1 LYRSTAIASSSR
13 PILRP
18 SVSGPG
24 PGSAS
29 VRVRVTRDLGLFDI
43 TMAALGAMVGAAIF
57 LLVGAAYSVAG
68 PLVLLSLAV
77 AALVAALAGM
87 AYAELASG
95 RPDASGGAYVWVR
108 SALPAPSGFVSGW
121 LSWGGH
127 MAASALSALGLGIFL
142 VELVRPSDESSF
154 FGPNPLEVSLVA
166 LAVLALSAIAHF
178 ARVHLPIRALGRL
191 TLGKIL
197 LIVLVA
203 VLGVISVFQPGPP
216 RGFAVGAPV
225 SSLDLMLGAGVLF
238 IAFQGFEVVA
248 QLSDQV
254 KHPESSVPRGVF
266 LALLLAFLVYGGFFL
281 AVLGNVPSDTLSG
294 WPACGGCLGGSEDMV
309 LSGIRHFVGGPYVR
323 AVVLIIGIVSMYG
336 ALNSNLT
343 AAIKTSFSMARDR
356 LLPGSFARIGGREV
370 PPAAVALT
378 FVGAGFLV
386 FLTIETIAIL
396 ASLAFLGLFAFVH
409 ASVVALRR
417 GERRSAPGFRVP
429 LVPAV
434 PMAAI
439 ALNLAVGAL
448 LWNYPARS
456 DAPMPPGMLATL
468 LGAVWLAI
476 GLAYHWV
483 GGRRAA
489 SGPAPPASAAEVRDI
504 LATSEDH
511 VELERYRV
519 FLPLREFEDEALVEL
534 GARIARAKNAE
545 LSLLHVVEIPR
556 NLPPKAIRFR
566 YVDDRIRGLQRLARI
581 GEHMGVDTRPVVK
594 IGHKVYEIILDTIRE
609 EAVNLLVM
617 GWRGERIEGD
627 RRVLGSNIDYL
638 IENAPCDVIVF
649 KTQGFRRP
657 LRRIVVLTSPI
668 WSLEGIDDLALIL
681 AAEDHPVV
689 EVVALA
695 SDPSEAERLKQESTR
710 FEGRAHERGVT
721 VEPKVIY
728 STQWESE
735 ALRESAEASLLMIR
749 ATSPGGLRKFALGPV
764 EDRIVK
770 LAKCSVLILRKG
782 T

>member
-1 LYRSTAIASSSR
+1 
-13 PILRP
+13 
-18 SVSGPG
+18 
-24 PGSAS
+24 
-29 VRVRVTRDLGLFDI
+29 
-43 TMAALGAMVGAAIF
+43 
-57 LLVGAAYSVAG
+57 
-68 PLVLLSLAV
+68 
-77 AALVAALAGM
+77 
-87 AYAELASG
+87 
-95 RPDASGGAYVWVR
+95 
-108 SALPAPSGFVSGW
+108 
-121 LSWGGH
+121 

-142 VELVRPSDESSF
+142 VELVRPSNPASF
-154 FGPNPLEVSLVA
+154 FGPNPVEVSLVA
-166 LAVLALSAIAHF
+166 LAVLALSAAAHF
-178 ARVHLPIRALGRL
+178 ARIHLPLRALGRL
-191 TLGKIL
+191 TLAKIL

-203 VLGVISVFQPGPP
+203 VLGAISVFQPGPP
-216 RGFAVGAPV
+216 RGFAIGAPV
-225 SSLDLMLGAGVLF
+225 SSLELMLGAGVLF

-281 AVLGNVPSDTLSG
+281 AVLGNVPSTTLSG
-294 WPACGGCLGGSEDMV
+294 WPACTACIGGSEDMV
-309 LSGIRHFVGGPYVR
+309 LLGVWYFIGQPYVR
-323 AVVLIIGIVSMYG
+323 DSVLIIAIVSMYG
-336 ALNSNLT
+336 ALNSNLS
-343 AAIKTSFSMARDR
+343 AAVKTSFSMARDR
-356 LLPGSFARIGGREV
+356 LLPGSLARIGGREV
-370 PPAAVALT
+370 PPAAVAFTL
-378 FVGAGFLV
+378 VGAGFLV

-409 ASVVALRR
+409 ASVIALRR

-434 PMAAI
+434 PMVAI
-439 ALNLAVGAL
+439 ALNLALGAL

-456 DAPMPPGMLATL
+456 DAPIPPGMFAMM
-468 LGAVWLAI
+468 LGGVWLAV
-476 GLAYHWV
+476 GLAYHWI
-483 GGRRAA
+483 GGRRSA
-489 SGPAPPASAAEVRDI
+489 GRPASANATTEVRDI

-657 LRRIVVLTSPI
+657 LRQIVVLTSPI
-668 WSLEGIDDLALIL
+668 WSLEGVDDLALSL
-681 AAEDHPVV
+681 AAEDHPIV

-721 VEPKVIY
+721 VEPKLIY

-770 LAKCSVLILRKG
+770 LAKCPVLILRKG
-782 T
+782 A

>member
-1 LYRSTAIASSSR
+1 MYRSTAIASSSR

-468 LGAVWLAI
+468 LGGVWLAI

-668 WSLEGIDDLALIL
+668 WSLEGIDDLSLIL

>member
-1 LYRSTAIASSSR
+1 VYRPTAIASSIR

-142 VELVRPSDESSF
+142 VELVRPSDEASF

-203 VLGVISVFQPGPP
+203 VIGVISVFQPGPP

-281 AVLGNVPSDTLSG
+281 AVLGNVPSDKLSG
-294 WPACGGCLGGSEDMV
+294 WPACAACFGGSEDMV
-309 LSGIRHFVGGPYVR
+309 LLGIRHFVGGPYVR
-323 AVVLIIGIVSMYG
+323 LVVLIIGIVSMYG

-378 FVGAGFLV
+378 LVGAGFLV

-468 LGAVWLAI
+468 LGGVWLAI

-489 SGPAPPASAAEVRDI
+489 GGPAPPASATEVRDI

-770 LAKCSVLILRKG
+770 LAKCPVLILRKG

>member
-1 LYRSTAIASSSR
+1 MCRLTAIGSSSR
-13 PILRP
+13 LFLRP
-18 SVSGPG
+18 SVSGAG

-29 VRVRVTRDLGLFDI
+29 VRVRVTRDLGLFDV

-57 LLVGAAYSVAG
+57 LLVGAAYAVAG
-68 PLVLLSLAV
+68 PLVLASLAV
-77 AALVAALAGM
+77 AAIVAALAGM

-108 SALPAPSGFVSGW
+108 SALPAPSGFLSGW

-127 MAASALSALGLGIFL
+127 MAASALGALGLGIFL
-142 VELVRPSDESSF
+142 VELVRPSDPSSF

-166 LAVLALSAIAHF
+166 LAVLALSAVAHF
-178 ARVHLPIRALGRL
+178 ARVHLSIRALGRL

-266 LALLLAFLVYGGFFL
+266 LALLLAFLVYAGFFL
-281 AVLGNVPSDTLSG
+281 AVLGNVPSDKLSG
-294 WPACGGCLGGSEDMV
+294 WPGCAGCIGGSEDMV
-309 LSGIRHFVGGPYVR
+309 LLGSQFFLGQPYVR
-323 AVVLIIGIVSMYG
+323 GAVLIIGIVSMYG
-336 ALNSNLT
+336 ALNSNLS

-356 LLPGSFARIGGREV
+356 LLPGSLARIRGREV
-370 PPAAVALT
+370 PPAAVALS
-378 FVGAGFLV
+378 FIGAGFLV

-429 LVPAV
+429 LVPAI
-434 PMAAI
+434 PMVAI
-439 ALNLAVGAL
+439 ALNLALGAL

-456 DAPMPPGMLATL
+456 DSPIPPGVFATL
-468 LGAVWLAI
+468 LGGIWLAV

-483 GGRRAA
+483 GGGRAA
-489 SGPAPPASAAEVRDI
+489 RGPSPAGSEVRDI

-534 GARIARAKNAE
+534 GARIARARNAE

-649 KTQGFRRP
+649 KTQGFRSP

-668 WSLEGIDDLALIL
+668 WGLEGIDDLALIL
-681 AAEDHPVV
+681 AQEDHPVV

-770 LAKCSVLILRKG
+770 LAKCPVLILRKG
-782 T
+782 A

>member
-1 LYRSTAIASSSR
+1 
-13 PILRP
+13 
-18 SVSGPG
+18 
-24 PGSAS
+24 
-29 VRVRVTRDLGLFDI
+29 
-43 TMAALGAMVGAAIF
+43 MAALGAMVGAAIF

-281 AVLGNVPSDTLSG
+281 AVLGNVPSDKLSG
-294 WPACGGCLGGSEDMV
+294 WPACAGCLGGSEDMV

-323 AVVLIIGIVSMYG
+323 VVVLIIGIVSMYG

-468 LGAVWLAI
+468 LGGVWLAI

>member
-1 LYRSTAIASSSR
+1 
-13 PILRP
+13 
-18 SVSGPG
+18 VSGPG

-57 LLVGAAYSVAG
+57 LLVGAAYAVAG

-108 SALPAPSGFVSGW
+108 SALPAPSGFLSGW

-142 VELVRPSDESSF
+142 VELVRPSEESSF

-178 ARVHLPIRALGRL
+178 ARVHLPVRALGRL

-225 SSLDLMLGAGVLF
+225 SSLDLMLGAGILF

-281 AVLGNVPSDTLSG
+281 AVLGSVPSDKLSG
-294 WPACGGCLGGSEDMV
+294 WPGCAACFGGSEDMV
-309 LSGIRHFVGGPYVR
+309 LSGVRHFVGQPYVR
-323 AVVLIIGIVSMYG
+323 VIVLIIGIVSMYG

-439 ALNLAVGAL
+439 ALNLALGAL

-456 DAPMPPGMLATL
+456 DAPLPPGMLAML
-468 LGAVWLAI
+468 LGGVWLAM
-476 GLAYHWV
+476 GLAYHWL

-489 SGPAPPASAAEVRDI
+489 GSQAPAASAAEVRDI

-511 VELERYRV
+511 VELDRYRV

-649 KTQGFRRP
+649 KTQGLRRP

-735 ALRESAEASLLMIR
+735 ALRESADASLLMIR

-770 LAKCSVLILRKG
+770 LAKCPVLILRKG

>member
-1 LYRSTAIASSSR
+1 
-13 PILRP
+13 
-18 SVSGPG
+18 
-24 PGSAS
+24 
-29 VRVRVTRDLGLFDI
+29 VRVTRDLGLFDI

-142 VELVRPSDESSF
+142 VELVRPSDEASF

-203 VLGVISVFQPGPP
+203 VIGVISVFQPGPP

-281 AVLGNVPSDTLSG
+281 AVLGNVPSDKLSG
-294 WPACGGCLGGSEDMV
+294 WPACAACFGGSEDMV
-309 LSGIRHFVGGPYVR
+309 LLGIRHFVGGPYVR
-323 AVVLIIGIVSMYG
+323 LVVLIIGIVSMYG

-468 LGAVWLAI
+468 LGGVWLAI

-489 SGPAPPASAAEVRDI
+489 GGPAPPASATEVRDI

-770 LAKCSVLILRKG
+770 LAKCPVLILRKG

>member
-1 LYRSTAIASSSR
+1 M
-13 PILRP
+13 LRFR
-18 SVSGPG
+18 VSGPG
-24 PGSAS
+24 LPAGS
-29 VRVRVTRDLGLFDI
+29 VRVRVTRDLGLFDV
-43 TMAALGAMVGAAIF
+43 TMAAVGAMVGAAIF
-57 LLVGAAYSVAG
+57 LLVGAAYTVSG
-68 PLVLLSLAV
+68 PLVLASLGV
-77 AALVAALAGM
+77 AAFVAALAGM

-108 SALPAPSGFVSGW
+108 NALPSPSGFLSGW

-127 MAASALSALGLGIFL
+127 MAASGLSALGLGVFL
-142 VELVRPSDESSF
+142 VEFVRPSDLASI
-154 FGPNPLEVSLVA
+154 FGPNPLEVGLVA
-166 LAVLALSAIAHF
+166 LAVLALSAVAHF
-178 ARVHLPIRALGRL
+178 ARIHLPVRALGRL
-191 TLGKIL
+191 TLGKVL

-203 VLGVISVFQPGPP
+203 GLGIVSLFQPGPP
-216 RGFAVGAPV
+216 RGFAVGDPV
-225 SSLDLMLGAGVLF
+225 SSLELMLGTGVLF

-254 KHPESSVPRGVF
+254 KHPESSIPRGVF
-266 LALLLAFLVYGGFFL
+266 AALALAFLVYAGFFI
-281 AVLGNVPSDTLSG
+281 AILGNVPAAALTN
-294 WPACGGCLGGSEDMV
+294 WPNCTACVGGAEDMGL
-309 LSGIRHFVGGPYVR
+309 LSPWSFLGPPYVR
-323 AVVLIIGIVSMYG
+323 GALLLIGIV
-336 ALNSNLT
+336 
-343 AAIKTSFSMARDR
+343 
-356 LLPGSFARIGGREV
+356 
-370 PPAAVALT
+370 
-378 FVGAGFLV
+378 
-386 FLTIETIAIL
+386 
-396 ASLAFLGLFAFVH
+396 FAFVP
-409 ASVVALRR
+409 ASVIGLRR
-417 GERRSAPGFRVP
+417 RERRSGPGFRVP

-434 PMAAI
+434 PMVAI
-439 ALNLAVGAL
+439 ALNLA
-448 LWNYPARS
+448 
-456 DAPMPPGMLATL
+456 
-468 LGAVWLAI
+468 LGAVLWNFPARRDSPIPPGILATSLGAAWIAI
-476 GLAYHWV
+476 GLTYHV
-483 GGRRAA
+483 FRSRRGAVPPARAA
-489 SGPAPPASAAEVRDI
+489 SGSEVRDI
-504 LATSEDH
+504 LATAEDR

-519 FLPLREFEDEALVEL
+519 FLPLRAFTDEALVEL
-534 GARIARAKNAE
+534 GARIAKARNAE

-566 YVDDRIRGLQRLARI
+566 YVDERIRGLQRLTRI
-581 GEHMGVDTRPVVK
+581 GEHLGVDTRPVVK

-617 GWRGERIEGD
+617 GWRGQRVEGD

-638 IENAPCDVIVF
+638 IEKAPCGVIVF
-649 KTQGFRRP
+649 KTQGVRRP

-749 ATSPGGLRKFALGPV
+749 ATSPGGLRKFYLGPV

>member
-1 LYRSTAIASSSR
+1 M
-13 PILRP
+13 
-18 SVSGPG
+18 SGAG
-24 PGSAS
+24 PASAS

-57 LLVGAAYSVAG
+57 LLVGAAYAVAG
-68 PLVLLSLAV
+68 PLILLSLGV
-77 AALVAALAGM
+77 AALIAALAGM

-108 SALPAPSGFVSGW
+108 SALPAPSGFLSGW

-127 MAASALSALGLGIFL
+127 IAASALSALGLGIFI
-142 VELVRPSDESSF
+142 VELVRPSAQSSF
-154 FGPNPLEVSLVA
+154 FGPNPLDVSLVA
-166 LAVLALSAIAHF
+166 LAVLALSAAAHF
-178 ARVHLPIRALGRL
+178 ARVHLPLRALGRL

-197 LIVLVA
+197 LIILVA
-203 VLGVISVFQPGPP
+203 VLGAISIFQPGPP

-225 SSLDLMLGAGVLF
+225 SSLELMLGAGVLF

-254 KHPESSVPRGVF
+254 KHPESNVPRGVF

-281 AVLGNVPSDTLSG
+281 AVLGNVPAGALSG
-294 WPACGGCLGGSEDMV
+294 WPACTACFGGSEDMV
-309 LSGIRHFVGGPYVR
+309 LLGVRYFQLGQPYIRDS
-323 AVVLIIGIVSMYG
+323 VLIIGVVSMYG

-356 LLPGSFARIGGREV
+356 LLPGILARIGGREV

-378 FVGAGFLV
+378 CVGAGFLV

-409 ASVVALRR
+409 ASVIALRR

-439 ALNLAVGAL
+439 ALNLALGAL
-448 LWNYPARS
+448 LWNYPARR
-456 DAPMPPGMLATL
+456 DAPIPPGTFAML
-468 LGAVWLAI
+468 LGGVWLAV
-476 GLAYHWV
+476 GLAYHWI
-483 GGRRAA
+483 GGRRTAGRPVSANAA
-489 SGPAPPASAAEVRDI
+489 TEVRDI

-519 FLPLREFEDEALVEL
+519 FLPLREFEDESLVEL

-581 GEHMGVDTRPVVK
+581 GEHLGVDTRPVVK

-668 WSLEGIDDLALIL
+668 WGLEGIDDLALIL

-710 FEGRAHERGVT
+710 FEGRAHERGVI

-749 ATSPGGLRKFALGPV
+749 ATSPGGLRKFSLGPV

-770 LAKCSVLILRKG
+770 LAKCPVLILRKG
-782 T
+782 A

>member
-1 LYRSTAIASSSR
+1 M
-13 PILRP
+13 
-18 SVSGPG
+18 SGAG
-24 PGSAS
+24 PTSAS
-29 VRVRVTRDLGLFDI
+29 VRVRVTRDLGLFDV

-57 LLVGAAYSVAG
+57 LLVGAAYAVAG
-68 PLVLLSLAV
+68 PLILLSLAI
-77 AALVAALAGM
+77 AALIAALAGM

-108 SALPAPSGFVSGW
+108 SALPAPSGFLSGW

-127 MAASALSALGLGIFL
+127 IAASALSALGLGIFL
-142 VELVRPSDESSF
+142 VELVRPSGPSSF

-166 LAVLALSAIAHF
+166 LAVLALSAAAHF
-178 ARVHLPIRALGRL
+178 ARIHLPLRALGRL

-197 LIVLVA
+197 LIVVVA
-203 VLGVISVFQPGPP
+203 VLGAISVFQPGPVA

-225 SSLDLMLGAGVLF
+225 SSLELMLGAGALF

-281 AVLGNVPSDTLSG
+281 AVLGNVPATTLSG
-294 WPACGGCLGGSEDMV
+294 WPACSACNGGSEDMV
-309 LSGIRHFVGGPYVR
+309 LLGVQYLIGQPYVR
-323 AVVLIIGIVSMYG
+323 DFVLIIGIVSMYG

-343 AAIKTSFSMARDR
+343 GAIKTSFSMARDR
-356 LLPGSFARIGGREV
+356 LLPGSLAHIAGREV
-370 PPAAVALT
+370 PPAAVAFT

-409 ASVVALRR
+409 ASVIALRR

-434 PMAAI
+434 PMIAI
-439 ALNLAVGAL
+439 ALNLALGAL

-456 DAPMPPGMLATL
+456 DAPIPPGMFATV
-468 LGAVWLAI
+468 LGGVWLAV
-476 GLAYHWV
+476 GLGYHWIE
-483 GGRRAA
+483 GRRAA
-489 SGPAPPASAAEVRDI
+489 GRPAPANAATEVRDI

-519 FLPLREFEDEALVEL
+519 FLPLREFEDESLVEL

-581 GEHMGVDTRPVVK
+581 GEHLGVDTRPVVK

-749 ATSPGGLRKFALGPV
+749 ATSPGGLRKFSLGPV

-770 LAKCSVLILRKG
+770 LAKCPVLILRKW

>member
-1 LYRSTAIASSSR
+1 
-13 PILRP
+13 
-18 SVSGPG
+18 
-24 PGSAS
+24 
-29 VRVRVTRDLGLFDI
+29 
-43 TMAALGAMVGAAIF
+43 MAALGAMVGAAIF

-142 VELVRPSDESSF
+142 VELVRPSDEASF

-203 VLGVISVFQPGPP
+203 VIGVISVFQPGPP

-281 AVLGNVPSDTLSG
+281 AVLGNVPSDKLSG
-294 WPACGGCLGGSEDMV
+294 WPACAACFGGSEDMV
-309 LSGIRHFVGGPYVR
+309 LLGIRHFVGGPYVR
-323 AVVLIIGIVSMYG
+323 LVVLIIGIVSMYG

-378 FVGAGFLV
+378 LVGAGFLV

-468 LGAVWLAI
+468 LGGVWLAI

-489 SGPAPPASAAEVRDI
+489 GGPAPPASATEVRDI

-770 LAKCSVLILRKG
+770 LAKCPVLILRKG